1 MNLFCF
7 LGRHWFRRG
16 ISVKK
21 LSFKAQIRISFVII
35 VCAFVLGQIVKM
47 GIFHNIGWILVGSLF
62 AVNPVW
68 PEAVDWRDHYDLKK
82 GIRIGGVLVIIVFG
96 FLIRYGV

>member
-1 MNLFCF
+1 MK
-7 LGRHWFRRG
+7 R
-16 ISVKK
+16 
-21 LSFKAQIRISFVII
+21 LSFKAQIRISFVIV

-47 GIFHNIGWILVGSLF
+47 GIFHNIGWILVGLLF
-62 AVNPVW
+62 AINPVW
-68 PEAVDWRDHYDLKK
+68 PEAVDWRNHDELRK